1 MPISTIDISPHE
13 GQQVIADPKYLP
25 YRVLK
30 KTKAVTGS
38 YERKTIPANGTERS
52 PGTVRKCP
60 DAHSMAI
67 SRELVA
73 DPFMFGPIDASWS
86 IALAIATAFVETKA
100 QTPPRWEQGESTRS
114 KVWSLCSLVWQLLD
128 DTR

>member
-38 YERKTIPANGTERS
+38 YERKTIPANGTKRS
-52 PGTVRKCP
+52 PIVSKNDITI
-60 DAHSMAI
+60 MA
-67 SRELVA
+67 
-73 DPFMFGPIDASWS
+73 
-86 IALAIATAFVETKA
+86 
-100 QTPPRWEQGESTRS
+100 
-114 KVWSLCSLVWQLLD
+114 
-128 DTR
+128 